1 MARIDPDWLN
11 LQYNNRAR
19 IPEHPQIF
27 ERWAEASA
35 LVRDRRAALLDLTY
49 GNGPNETLDVFP
61 TSQPNAPVL
70 VFIHGGWWRSLDKA
84 DHSFIAPAF
93 TDAGAMVVVPNYA
106 LCPAVHI
113 ETIALQ
119 MVRALAWT
127 FRNAALH
134 GGDPRR
140 IVVAGHS
147 AGGHLAAMLM
157 CCDWAAV
164 GADLPATTVPAALA
178 ISGVFDLAPVRHTPF
193 LQADLRLTAASVAR
207 LSPVRFAPPAG
218 RLFAAVGADESD
230 EFLHQTALIQQA
242 WGPRCVPVREHIAGA
257 NHLTV
262 LHDLAEPRGRLHTLA
277 LQLLGLGPW
286 QTPGQLKFVA
296 NQVRI

>member
-27 ERWAEASA
+27 ARWAEASA
-35 LVRDRRAALLDLTY
+35 RVRERGAARLDLAY
-49 GNGPNETLDVFP
+49 GDGPNETLDLFP
-61 TSQPNAPVL
+61 AARANAPVL

-84 DHSFIAPAF
+84 DHSFLAPAF
-93 TDAGAMVVVPNYA
+93 TEAGAMVVLPNYA
-106 LCPAVHI
+106 LCPAVRI

-127 FRNAALH
+127 FRYAALH
-134 GGDPRR
+134 GGDPQR
-140 IVVAGHS
+140 IVVVGHS

-164 GADLPATTVPAALA
+164 GADLPAQLVPAALA
-178 ISGVFDLAPVRHTPF
+178 ISGLFDLAPLRHTPF
-193 LQADLRLTAASVAR
+193 LQADLRLAAASVAR
-207 LSPVRFAPPAG
+207 LSPVRFAPPVG

-230 EFLHQTALIQQA
+230 EFLRQTALIRTA
-242 WGPRCVPVREHIAGA
+242 WGPGCVPVCEQITGT

-262 LHDLAEPRGRLHTLA
+262 LHDLADPAGRLHALA
-277 LQLLGLGPW
+277 LQLLGL
-286 QTPGQLKFVA
+286 
-296 NQVRI
+296 